1 MIIKN
6 ISKLTN
12 KKNIS
17 FFCPIGLN
25 IGIKNYLFFSFI
37 DKSKKGKIGYYKLLV
52 DEQKLIIKEKN
63 FSILNKINNLKIFK
77 DGYIV
82 TSIIKDNNLLIFF
95 CSVFNKMNK
104 LDYKLKSYYF
114 KTNLKFELISK
125 PKVLFNNE
133 FENFKFVGSAYC
145 LKGKKNY
152 TLYYSIGNDWLI
164 HNKKKKYPIYKVYSA
179 KTTNFKTYLFDKK
192 PLIDFIGKDGE
203 YAIGRPSRL
212 DLKNNLILF
221 SVRNKKNYYSQR
233 ICRLK
238 NNKITRINLILSNKN
253 EYKLNINNICYGSFF
268 KYKNKKI
275 VLFNNNN
282 LKKASIYYG
291 YLS

>member
-6 ISKLTN
+6 ISKLTK

-25 IGIKNYLFFSFI
+25 IGIKHYLFFSFI
-37 DKSKKGKIGYYKLLV
+37 DKYRKAKIGYYELLV
-52 DEQKLIIKEKN
+52 EEEKLIRKEKN
-63 FSILNKINNLKIFK
+63 FTKLNKINNLKIFK
-77 DGYIV
+77 DGCIV
-82 TSIIKDNNLLIFF
+82 TSIIKDKNLLIFF
-95 CSVFNKMNK
+95 CSVFKKNNKF
-104 LDYKLKSYYF
+104 DYKLKSYYF
-114 KTNLKFELISK
+114 KTNLKFELKSK
-125 PKVLFNNE
+125 PKVLFNKE

-145 LKGKKNY
+145 LKEKNIY
-152 TLYYSIGNDWLI
+152 TIYYSIGDDWLI

-179 KTTNFKTYLFDKK
+179 KTRNFKTYLYNKK
-192 PLIDFIGKDGE
+192 PLIDFITKKGE

-212 DLKNNLILF
+212 DLKSNLILF
-221 SVRNKKNYYSQR
+221 SVRNKKYYYSQK
-233 ICRLK
+233 ICRLE
-238 NNKITRINLILSNKN
+238 NNRIKRLNLILNKN
-253 EYKLNINNICYGSFF
+253 EYKLSINNICYSSFF

-275 VLFNNNN
+275 ILFNDNN

>member
-25 IGIKNYLFFSFI
+25 IGIKNYIFFTFV
-37 DKSKKGKIGYYKLLV
+37 DKFKKGKIGYYELLV
-52 DEQKLIIKEKN
+52 DEQKFIIKEKN
-63 FSILNKINNLKIFK
+63 FSKLNKINNLKIFK

-82 TSIIKDNNLLIFF
+82 TSIIKDKNLLIFF
-95 CSVFNKMNK
+95 CSVFNKINK

-152 TLYYSIGNDWLI
+152 TLYYSIGDDWLI

-179 KTTNFKTYLFDKK
+179 KTMNFKTYIYNKK
-192 PLIDFIGKDGE
+192 PLINFIGKDGE

-253 EYKLNINNICYGSFF
+253 EYKLNISNICYGSFF
-268 KYKNKKI
+268 KYNNKKI
-275 VLFNNNN
+275 ILFNNNN

>member
-12 KKNIS
+12 KENIS

-25 IGIKNYLFFSFI
+25 IGIKNYIFFTFV
-37 DKSKKGKIGYYKLLV
+37 DKFKKGKIGYYELLV
-52 DEQKLIIKEKN
+52 DEQKFIIKEKN
-63 FSILNKINNLKIFK
+63 FSKLNKINNLKIFK

-82 TSIIKDNNLLIFF
+82 TSIIKDKNLLIFF
-95 CSVFNKMNK
+95 CSVFNKINK

-152 TLYYSIGNDWLI
+152 TLYYSIGDDWLI

-179 KTTNFKTYLFDKK
+179 KTMNFKTYIYNKK
-192 PLIDFIGKDGE
+192 PLINFIGKDGE

-253 EYKLNINNICYGSFF
+253 EYKLNISNICYGSFF
-268 KYKNKKI
+268 KYNNKKI
-275 VLFNNNN
+275 ILFNNNN